1 MIKGKSK
8 GHTPSDPAEARRRPT
23 SDVTTSRFA
32 QIRKTLIWLSGRLRK
47 GGFKGTQKVNAVA
60 LLFYKTCYNIVTEK
74 YFMMGGEPQCVT
86 VLTGSSTTI

>member
-23 SDVTTSRFA
+23 S
-32 QIRKTLIWLSGRLRK
+32 LSE

-60 LLFYKTCYNIVTEK
+60 LNY
-74 YFMMGGEPQCVT
+74 PQI
-86 VLTGSSTTI
+86 TIYTASAL